1 MSAEKRRTSVE
12 NTEEADDAECWIGP
26 MPSEAAKPKPK
37 KRKGYLSIFLLVFQ
51 RELNIN
57 ILHFVN
63 TKTYSDS
70 Y

>member
-37 KRKGYLSIFLLVFQ
+37 KRKGYLSIFYLYS
-51 RELNIN
+51 REN
-57 ILHFVN
+57 
-63 TKTYSDS
+63 
-70 Y
+70 